1 MANTVTNTNNLSLRS
16 ILEKDKLTGPNFLD
30 WERNLQIVLRHE
42 RKWYV
47 LEEPLGEAPPA
58 NASTAIRNAY
68 QKRSDDLLD
77 VGCLMLATMSPE
89 LQTGLMNTN
98 AYDMIRQLRDMFQT
112 QARTERYD
120 ATRALNAC
128 KMAKGTSVSAHV
140 MKMKRLLDHL
150 ERLGHPVP
158 LQLATDTILNSLSD
172 DYKQFVM
179 NFNMNNMERSIAELH
194 SMLKTAEQSM
204 GTGTKTKD
212 VLMVRDGGVKKKR
225 GQRNTSKGKDQV
237 QVSQSVPKAVDNR
250 KGKGKGKKVK
260 VNKVKAEN
268 RCFTCHEVGHWRH
281 NCPKRHETEWN
292 MDYTKLSNSYK
303 RCRPK
308 TARIFD
314 RAANIGCDPLQEFN
328 PNLGPSVQH
337 PDDPLI
343 ITISV
348 EELYN
353 VNESLALIS
362 HNVQKL
368 NANRGFNR
376 SRGSGF
382 PSGGRMGQ
390 GRGGHYQL
398 DRAQYG
404 NHGRGNYHQGERF
417 QGYDQGSFRN
427 YQGRY
432 REDQGRYRENQE
444 RFRDQPRRD
453 NTYLDYQEGP
463 GRQEDWRG
471 QVSVINYRRSLRQYT
486 PESGYIDRQGYEGGY
501 GGRYESGRLDQGPGY
516 GFEQDRSDSRAD
528 ERMDRGKGS
537 YNGGDS
543 RGNSSRQA
551 QREDQQ
557 LGHYARDCSV
567 KYKDAAYFEKKAALM
582 RKKEKGVALLVDE
595 ENWVCEEESSDEDDH
610 LVKGLCLMAD
620 FEGSEAVDPST
631 YQDIDPSEV
640 STIPDITDT
649 VAMLESKI
657 CELERC
663 LQSERTLVTK
673 FRIDSAIYK
682 SSLEDLTIVYNRET
696 LESGIRE
703 SNLPNKLGCLQKAH
717 EELNSDHGELN
728 IKFQLLSEE
737 RTRLF
742 SKIQELE
749 DNNFKRGQFEQT
761 LSILTQHAKKNPF
774 YKAKPDL
781 GLSENHVLDKTPS
794 HLYNFEDMAA
804 SKPKPALVGGHVTEE
819 FVRQTVTY
827 TEVINGETITRTTSP
842 SNSTSGSPPTSPP
855 PNRPIFVPA
864 SDPTN
869 TEPTWEGIKARTPRV
884 AMPPINYS
892 DLNTSYDTRE
902 MDFSEETLVIP
913 PEDVAATK
921 SPDLVKLE
929 KEVFELRLK
938 AMDLDAYQHQLLNLR
953 VIVSE
958 KDTLVRTLEKDL
970 LKANAERIR
979 LSSECETATSTFT
992 DFQIKVAD
1000 LQTRYVLL
1008 DIHFEILKELDHD
1021 ERIMYRQSLTN
1032 QQVSNSLLKK
1042 KVMSFENL
1050 CFIVSDDDDEPP
1062 NSHHRIAEPKT
1073 VHDPNIEYDL
1083 KVFLDEGDD
1092 PSGFIPKKPKSVVVK
1107 PEKPIEP
1114 RAPIS
1119 EKSNPEGEK
1128 CVGTDKGKS
1137 VKPHAPKGLQKKHSK
1152 SNDARNSVKP
1162 IKSLDF
1168 HSSTF
1173 EVGETSQLQPNQ
1185 PFNSTKPKFS
1195 KISSGNGGNSIPTK
1209 PSSNSHRAFH
1219 ADARRKDGGQNVKPP
1234 RKDHHGRNN
1243 SFSAFPK
1250 KHSPSRAGLGYAP
1263 PSVGMNSNMS
1273 VNCNR
1278 NLNDAFNT
1286 FRNDMCFMFDN
1297 FLRYGVSNSFNA
1309 PQSNVKSRKR
1319 RGRKRGKA
1327 KSYSSV
1333 KSPPP
1338 KEKSEKETTP
1348 TDISVSNPKEPIWQ
1362 WVPKQA

>member
-1 MANTVTNTNNLSLRS
+1 MSKEIIGIGSESRPPVLVMGEYQQWKR
-16 ILEKDKLTGPNFLD
+16 IMIHFL
-30 WERNLQIVLRHE
+30 
-42 RKWYV
+42 
-47 LEEPLGEAPPA
+47 
-58 NASTAIRNAY
+58 
-68 QKRSDDLLD
+68 DLLD
-77 VGCLMLATMSPE
+77 ENLMKSIHEGPIRPTVTVAAVPRTDNCPE
-89 LQTGLMNTN
+89 LPAYVVEKPIDMYNPEQRARHLIDKRALTLLIMALPNDMYARVDILTN
-98 AYDMIRQLRDMFQT
+98 ARDVWLEIEQQMQGGDT
-112 QARTERYD
+112 ALESQKES
-120 ATRALNAC
+120 ALNAYEGF
-128 KMAKGTSVSAHV
+128 KARENESLTKSYQ
-140 MKMKRLLDHL
+140 RLNAFVNDLR
-150 ERLGHPVP
+150 RLGV
-158 LQLATDTILNSLSD
+158 
-172 DYKQFVM
+172 
-179 NFNMNNMERSIAELH
+179 E
-194 SMLKTAEQSM
+194 
-204 GTGTKTKD
+204 KTKYEVNMKFLKNLTPKWQNLAINIQLSRNLGVMGLHD
-212 VLMVRDGGVKKKR
+212 LFSMMVQHEEFITR
-225 GQRNTSKGKDQV
+225 GRAK
-237 QVSQSVPKAVDNR
+237 KAVDPLALAAVPF
-250 KGKGKGKKVK
+250 GG
-260 VNKVKAEN
+260 
-268 RCFTCHEVGHWRH
+268 
-281 NCPKRHETEWN
+281 P
-292 MDYTKLSNSYK
+292 NSV
-303 RCRPK
+303 P
-308 TARIFD
+308 IQPSQFN
-314 RAANIGCDPLQEFN
+314 NIPPQYHQEDFYQEFN
-328 PNLGPSVQH
+328 PNLGSNVQH

-343 ITISV
+343 ITISD
-348 EELYN
+348 EELFN

-404 NHGRGNYHQGERF
+404 NQGRGNYNQGERF

-432 REDQGRYRENQE
+432 QEDQGRYREDQGRFKENQE

-453 NTYLDYQEGP
+453 NTYLDYQGGP
-463 GRQEDWRG
+463 GHQGDWRG
-471 QVSVINYRRSLRQYT
+471 QVSDINYRRSLRQYT

-516 GFEQDRSDSRAD
+516 GFEQDRNDSRGD

-537 YNGGDS
+537 FNGGDS
-543 RGNSSRQA
+543 R
-551 QREDQQ
+551 DQQ
-557 LGHYARDCSV
+557 VQADQGGQRSNQTQIPITQNSAPQQAASPTTTCYKCSKLGHYARDCSV

-620 FEGSEAVDPST
+620 FEGSEAVGPST

-657 CELERC
+657 CELESV
-663 LQSERTLVTK
+663 QSERTLVTK

-682 SSLEDLTIVYNRET
+682 SSLEDLTIDYNRET
-696 LESGIRE
+696 HESGIRE
-703 SNLPNKLGCLQKAH
+703 SNLSNK
-717 EELNSDHGELN
+717 
-728 IKFQLLSEE
+728 
-737 RTRLF
+737 
-742 SKIQELE
+742 LE
-749 DNNFKRGQFEQT
+749 DNNFKRGQSEQT

-774 YKAKPDL
+774 YKAKPGL
-781 GLSENHVLDKTPS
+781 GLSENHVLDKAPS

-819 FVRQTVTY
+819 FVRQTITY

-842 SNSTSGSPPTSPP
+842 SNSTSGSPPTSPAS
-855 PNRPIFVPA
+855 NRPIFVPA

-884 AMPPINYS
+884 AMLPINYT
-892 DLNTSYDTRE
+892 DLNTSYDTRKME
-902 MDFSEETLVIP
+902 LSEDVLVIP
-913 PEDVAATK
+913 PKDVSATK

-938 AMDLDAYQHQLLNLR
+938 AMDLDACQHQLLNLR
-953 VIVSE
+953 AIVSE

-970 LKANAERIR
+970 LEANAERIR
-979 LSSECETATSTFT
+979 LSSECETATTAFT

-1021 ERIMYRQSLTN
+1021 ERIMYRQSLSN
-1032 QQVSNSLLKK
+1032 QRVSNSVLKK
-1042 KVMSFENL
+1042 KVMGLENL
-1050 CFIVSDDDDEPP
+1050 CSIVSDDDDEPP

-1092 PSGFIPKKPKSVVVK
+1092 PSGFIPKKPKSVVLK
-1107 PEKPIEP
+1107 PEKPIKS
-1114 RAPIS
+1114 RAPIY
-1119 EKSNPEGEK
+1119 EKSNPKGEK
-1128 CVGTDKGKS
+1128 CDGTDKEKS

-1152 SNDARNSVKP
+1152 YNDARNSVKP

-1195 KISSGNGGNSIPTK
+1195 KTSSGKGGNSIPTK
-1209 PSSNSHRAFH
+1209 PSSNSHRVFH

-1234 RKDHHGRNN
+1234 RKDHHERNN

-1309 PQSNVKSRKR
+1309 SQSNVKS
-1319 RGRKRGKA
+1319 
-1327 KSYSSV
+1327 
-1333 KSPPP
+1333 
-1338 KEKSEKETTP
+1338 
-1348 TDISVSNPKEPIWQ
+1348 
-1362 WVPKQA
+1362 